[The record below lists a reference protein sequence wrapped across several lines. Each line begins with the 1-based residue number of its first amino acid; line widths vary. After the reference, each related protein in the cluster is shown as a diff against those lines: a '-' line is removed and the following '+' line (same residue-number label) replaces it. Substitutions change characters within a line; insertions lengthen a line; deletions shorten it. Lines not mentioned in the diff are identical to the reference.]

1 MKSLAKNVPAKSEWL
16 FGDDLNKRIITIS
29 SVNTAL
35 TANIRPYYQYYKCQ
49 GR

>member
-1 MKSLAKNVPAKSEWL
+1 MKSLAENVPAKSEWL
-16 FGDDLNKRIITIS
+16 FGDDLNKIIITIS

-35 TANIRPYYQYYKCQ
+35 TANIRPHYQYDKCQ